1 MSGVRERAAYL
12 AYRAGADLARVLP
25 HALGDPWA
33 RSCARAMVYCWPV
46 KRGRVERHLVRA
58 SGGRLRGADLER
70 SVRAVFD
77 NYGRYWHEL
86 FRLQDQSPATVE
98 AHFECEGFEHLEE
111 AAERGRGAILALPH
125 LGNYDYAGRW
135 LTLQGFPPLV
145 VAEPVQPP
153 ELFDWFARTRRRLG
167 MDVVA
172 LGPDAGASVLR
183 ALRANRVVCLVCDRD
198 LTGDGVPVEFFGEP
212 TTLPAGPAALALRT
226 GAALLPVGTY
236 LRPRGG
242 HLGRILAPLD
252 TARSGSFRADL
263 ERVTQDLAHRFEELI
278 AAAPEQWLL
287 MQPNWPS
294 DHDDAPPVAA
304 VLGAPAT
311 GAA

>member
-1 MSGVRERAAYL
+1 
-12 AYRAGADLARVLP
+12 
-25 HALGDPWA
+25 
-33 RSCARAMVYCWPV
+33 
-46 KRGRVERHLVRA
+46 VRA

-70 SVRAVFD
+70 TVTAVFD

-86 FRLQDQSPATVE
+86 FRLQDQTPATVE
-98 AHFECEGFEHLEE
+98 AHFECEGFEHLEQ
-111 AAERGRGAILALPH
+111 AAERGNGTILALPH

-145 VAEPVQPP
+145 VAEPVEPP
-153 ELFDWFARTRRRLG
+153 ELFDWFAGTRRRLG

-172 LGPDAGASVLR
+172 LGPDAGAAVLR
-183 ALRANRVVCLVCDRD
+183 ALKANRVTCLVCDRD

-226 GAALLPVGTY
+226 GAALLPVGNY
-236 LRPRGG
+236 MLPRGG
-242 HLGRILAPLD
+242 HLGRILAPVD
-252 TARSGSFRADL
+252 TSRSGSFRADL
-263 ERVTQDLAHRFEELI
+263 GRVTQELAYRFEDLI

-294 DHDDAPPVAA
+294 DHAAAVPDATPSVAA
-304 VLGAPAT
+304 PTGIAP
-311 GAA
+311 

>member
-1 MSGVRERAAYL
+1 MSGVRDRAAYL

-33 RSCARAMVYCWPV
+33 RSTARAMVYAWPV
-46 KRGRVERHLVRA
+46 KRAQVRRHLVRA
-58 SGGRLRGADLER
+58 SGGGLHGAELER
-70 SVRAVFD
+70 AVSAVFD

-86 FRLQDQSPATVE
+86 FRLQDQSAATIE
-98 AHFECEGFEHLEE
+98 AHFECEGFEHVE
-111 AAERGRGAILALPH
+111 AAHRAGRGTIVALPH
-125 LGNYDYAGRW
+125 LGNYDYAGAW
-135 LTLQGFPPLV
+135 LATRGYPPVV
-145 VAEPVQPP
+145 VAEPVEPP
-153 ELFDWFARTRRRLG
+153 DLFNWFVETRRRLG

-172 LGPDAGASVLR
+172 LGPDAAGAVMR

-198 LTGDGVPVEFFGEP
+198 LAGDGVAVEFFGEG
-212 TTLPAGPAALALRT
+212 TTLPAGPATLALRT

-236 LRPRGG
+236 LLPQGG

-252 TARSGSFRADL
+252 TARTGSFRDDLARVTADL
-263 ERVTQDLAHRFEELI
+263 ARRFEELI

-294 DHDDAPPVAA
+294 DYVAN
-304 VLGAPAT
+304 GST
-311 GAA
+311 R